1 MIYRV
6 RTLTLRPEQRIEYRE
21 VLLRAAAYVN
31 EQYPTIHVEI
41 WENVAGRQQQIHMV
55 TRCDSLAA
63 LESYEAQRKHD
74 TGWLALAEEAN
85 ALQATLETVDQ
96 IYRVVA

>member
-6 RTLTLRPEQRIEYRE
+6 RTITLHPAQAIAYRE
-21 VLLRAAAYVN
+21 VVLRAAAYIN
-31 EQYPTIHVEI
+31 EQYPAIHVEI

-63 LESYEAQRKHD
+63 LESYEAQRKSD
-74 TGWLALAEEAN
+74 TGWLALVEEVN
-85 ALQATLETVDQ
+85 ALQATVEAVDQ
-96 IYRVVA
+96 IYRVIT